1 MDFTLRPEA
10 RPALAVPLD
19 TRRRLEGMA
28 HQGSA
33 AAARRGVT
41 RDRHGRGLRSPVQG
55 PVLAPLRTRIDQF
68 EATVASTAEY
78 LKDVWP
84 DELSDVSF
92 EIAGLPSKEG
102 LSGGVARWLA
112 LPRERRIIL
121 FRLPIERLAHLHRVD
136 DLHRGMLIESCVFR
150 AVAEFLGKDPWD
162 LAPDRFRHSN

>member
-1 MDFTLRPEA
+1 MVR
-10 RPALAVPLD
+10 
-19 TRRRLEGMA
+19 MA
-28 HQGSA
+28 HRGGAS
-33 AAARRGVT
+33 AARRGVS
-41 RDRHGRGLRSPVQG
+41 RDRHGRGLRSAVTG
-55 PVLAPLRTRIDQF
+55 PHLAPLRTRIELF

-92 EIAGLPSKEG
+92 EIAGLPGKEG
-102 LSGGVARWLA
+102 ANGAIDRWVI

-136 DLHRGMLIESCVFR
+136 NLHRGMLIESCVFR

-162 LAPDRFRHSN
+162 LAPDRFRHLN